1 MPVIYEPR
9 GKAREYSELAVN
21 LYTGCSHA
29 CRYCY
34 CPAILRKTVDAWA
47 CDPQPRQNVLRE
59 LERNAKK
66 LQGDPREIL
75 LSFMSDPYHSDDAAR
90 LTREAL
96 LVLERYNLRVQVLT
110 KGGLRSCRDFDIL
123 ARNHWKYGTTIIFL
137 SERLRQQ
144 WEPGAAPIA
153 ERIEAVRA
161 AHAMGIFTWVS
172 IEPVVDT
179 AEALDVIAALR
190 DDVDLWKVGKLNHD
204 AKREAAIDW
213 QRFLTD
219 VETALA
225 GRQYLIKK
233 DLQRFKNPPTGPKT
247 NLEVRPAM

>member
-1 MPVIYEPR
+1 MPIIYEPR
-9 GKAREYSELAVN
+9 GKAREYSDLAAN

-34 CPAILRKTVDAWA
+34 CPAVLRKTMDQWA
-47 CDPQPRQNVLRE
+47 CNPQPRKNVLRE
-59 LERNAKK
+59 LERDAKK

-75 LSFMSDPYHSDDAAR
+75 LSFMSDPYHSDDAAQ

-96 LVLERYNLRVQVLT
+96 LLLERYNLRVQVLT

-123 ARNHWKYGTTIIFL
+123 ARNRWKYGATIIFQD
-137 SERLRQQ
+137 ERLRET

-153 ERIEAVRA
+153 ERIEAIRA
-161 AHAMGIFTWVS
+161 ARAMGIFTWVS
-172 IEPVVDT
+172 VEPVVDT
-179 AEALDVIAALR
+179 VEALKVIEALR

-204 AKREAAIDW
+204 RQREAAVDW

-219 VETALA
+219 VETALE
-225 GRQYLIKK
+225 GRNYMIKR
-233 DLQRFKNPPTGPKT
+233 DLERF
-247 NLEVRPAM
+247 R

>member
-1 MPVIYEPR
+1 MPIIYEPR

-34 CPAILRKTVDAWA
+34 CPAILRKTIDQWA
-47 CDPQPRQNVLRE
+47 SDPQPRQNVLRE
-59 LERNAKK
+59 LERNARK

-90 LTREAL
+90 LTRQAL
-96 LVLERYNLRVQVLT
+96 LVLEQHQLRVQVLT
-110 KGGLRSCRDFDIL
+110 KGGLRSCRDFDIM
-123 ARNHWKYGTTIIFL
+123 ARNAWKYGATIIFQ
-137 SERLRQQ
+137 SERLREQ
-144 WEPGAAPIA
+144 WEPAAAPIA

-172 IEPVVDT
+172 VEPVVDT
-179 AEALDVIAALR
+179 AEAIKVIETLR

-204 AKREAAIDW
+204 RQREAAINW
-213 QRFLTD
+213 RQFLAD
-219 VETALA
+219 VEMALN
-225 GRQYLIKK
+225 GRNYMIKK
-233 DLQRFKNPPTGPKT
+233 DLAAFRGDN
-247 NLEVRPAM
+247 